1 MRRASWKKLAVNRK
15 LAVKVVEE
23 VVNAI
28 KDSADVEGYE
38 FHLQKRRSN
47 DVAEIVVLATLNRE
61 SRREVKAILSACGL
75 EMTEAKGRVTIR
87 MPSEKANI
95 YL

>member
-1 MRRASWKKLAVNRK
+1 MNRK

-28 KDSADVEGYE
+28 KDSAEVEGYE

-61 SRREVKAILSACGL
+61 SRREVKVVLSAYGL
-75 EMTEAKGRVTIR
+75 ELTEAKGRITIR

>member
-1 MRRASWKKLAVNRK
+1 VNRK

-28 KDSADVEGYE
+28 KDSANVEGYE
-38 FHLQKRRSN
+38 FRLKKRRSN
-47 DVAEIVVLATLNRE
+47 DVAEIVVLATLNRDA
-61 SRREVKAILSACGL
+61 RREVKAVLSMHRL
-75 EMTEAKGRVTIR
+75 EMTEEKGRVTIR

>member
-1 MRRASWKKLAVNRK
+1 VNRK

-28 KDSADVEGYE
+28 KDSAEVEGYE
-38 FHLQKRRSN
+38 FNLQKRRSK
-47 DVAEIVVLATLNRE
+47 DVAEIVVLATLKRE
-61 SRREVKAILSACGL
+61 SRREVKAILSAYGL
-75 EMTEAKGRVTIR
+75 EMTETKGRVTIR

>member
-1 MRRASWKKLAVNRK
+1 MNRK
-15 LAVKVVEE
+15 LAVKVVED
-23 VVNAI
+23 VLNAI
-28 KDSADVEGYE
+28 KDSAEVEGYE

-61 SRREVKAILSACGL
+61 SRREVKAVLSVYGL
-75 EMTEAKGRVTIR
+75 ELTEAKGRITIR

>member
-1 MRRASWKKLAVNRK
+1 MNRK

-28 KDSADVEGYE
+28 KDSAEVEGYE
-38 FHLQKRRSN
+38 FHLQNRRSK

-61 SRREVKAILSACGL
+61 SRREVKVVLSVYGL
-75 EMTEAKGRVTIR
+75 ELTEAKGRVTIR
-87 MPSEKANI
+87 MPSEKTNI

>member
-1 MRRASWKKLAVNRK
+1 MNRK

-28 KDSADVEGYE
+28 KDSAKVEGYE
-38 FHLQKRRSN
+38 FRLKKRRSN
-47 DVAEIVVLATLNRE
+47 DVAEIVVLATLNRDA
-61 SRREVKAILSACGL
+61 RREVKAVLSMHGL
-75 EMTEAKGRVTIR
+75 EMTEEKGRVTIR

>member
-1 MRRASWKKLAVNRK
+1 MNRK

-28 KDSADVEGYE
+28 KDSAEVEGYE
-38 FHLQKRRSN
+38 FNLQKRRSK
-47 DVAEIVVLATLNRE
+47 DVAEIVVLATLKRE
-61 SRREVKAILSACGL
+61 SRREVKAIISAYGL
-75 EMTEAKGRVTIR
+75 EMTETKGRVTIR